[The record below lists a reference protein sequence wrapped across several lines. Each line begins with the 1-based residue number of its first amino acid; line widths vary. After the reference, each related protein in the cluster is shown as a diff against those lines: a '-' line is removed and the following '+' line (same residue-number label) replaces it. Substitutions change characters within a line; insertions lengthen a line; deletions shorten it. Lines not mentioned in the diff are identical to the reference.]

1 MANIVEVRE
10 MSDEKLREK
19 IEDAREELFNL
30 RFQKAFA
37 QLDNHARL
45 KKVRREIAQFESVLN
60 MRKLAVETAAA
71 EPAIAG
77 AIANTNWQ
85 ANAHFDYVESGW
97 MVVFTDDNGDELA
110 SALVDL
116 NKKRTRSR
124 ADRMVKSQP
133 KLVKS
138 FEIVE

>member
-10 MSDEKLREK
+10 MSDEKLEEK

-45 KKVRREIAQFESVLN
+45 KTVRREIAQFESVLS
-60 MRKLAVETAAA
+60 MRKLAVEAAA
-71 EPAIAG
+71 EEPAIAE
-77 AIANTNWQ
+77 AIAEENWQ
-85 ANAHFDYVESGW
+85 ANAHYDYQDSGW
-97 MVVFTDDNGDELA
+97 QVAFRNENGDKLA

-116 NKKRTRSR
+116 NKKRFHSR
-124 ADRMVKSQP
+124 ADRAEKGQP
-133 KLVKS
+133 QLVTS
-138 FEIVE
+138 YEIVE